1 MARDMEPEGCICVFA
16 KSPRPGIV
24 KTRLAA
30 LVGNADAAALAVA
43 FLQDTWSSVSSLP
56 WAKAVI
62 ASTAPSTPLVSPR
75 ASEVWLQGDGDLGER
90 LERILQRALEGSPF
104 AIALGADS
112 PGLPAEYLQQACDA
126 LREADAALGP
136 CDDGGFYLLGLR
148 RCPSGLL
155 TGISWS
161 QADTFAQ
168 TQSKLKAAGLGVRVL
183 PTWFDVDRPEDLLRL
198 KAMIAAGELRAPQT
212 QEALQRL
219 AVP

>member
-16 KSPRPGIV
+16 KLPRPGSV

-30 LVGNADAAALAVA
+30 LVGNEAAAALAAA
-43 FLQDTWSSVSSLP
+43 FLQDTWSSVSSLS

-75 ASEVWLQGDGDLGER
+75 ASDIWVQGDGDLGER

-112 PGLPAEYLQQACDA
+112 PGLPPEYLQQAGDA
-126 LREADAALGP
+126 LRGADAVLGP
-136 CDDGGFYLLGLR
+136 CEDGGFYLLGLR

-155 TGISWS
+155 AGISWS

-168 TQSKLKAAGLGVRVL
+168 TQSKLKIAGLSVNVL

-198 KAMIAAGELRAPQT
+198 KAMIAAGQFRAAKT
-212 QEALQRL
+212 EEVLARL
-219 AVP
+219 SLV